1 MLQRAHLAST
11 VAAVPHAVHQHVRG
25 TTGTHCQFRRCPAMV
40 TGENR
45 RDVNRGGRARTTWQ
59 LKLTAPLVTK
69 QRPLPQRS
77 CSCAPVIAGV
87 IARHA
92 VTAVR

>member
-1 MLQRAHLAST
+1 
-11 VAAVPHAVHQHVRG
+11 
-25 TTGTHCQFRRCPAMV
+25 MV

-59 LKLTAPLVTK
+59 LKLTATLVTK
-69 QRPLPQRS
+69 QHPLPQCSRS
-77 CSCAPVIAGV
+77 RRPVIAGV